1 MRFAGT
7 SSVAMGTGGEGQV
20 SNGSE
25 TKEEEEEVRKEMR
38 ESSHVLIGFVVL
50 DHGEVLLA
58 LST

>member
-7 SSVAMGTGGEGQV
+7 SSVAMGTGGEGRV

-25 TKEEEEEVRKEMR
+25 TKEEGEERKEMR